1 MSKLIEKIEESN
13 LPMTMRDIL
22 VMNILQF
29 SSTDDLVSEIENRML
44 GLDTNPDLNSI
55 NNSAIIEEVTCRVQ
69 SIAILIASATTL
81 NNIGKDV
88 SKLSKIN
95 FDESMTSHV
104 TASL

>member
-95 FDESMTSHV
+95 FDKSMTSHV